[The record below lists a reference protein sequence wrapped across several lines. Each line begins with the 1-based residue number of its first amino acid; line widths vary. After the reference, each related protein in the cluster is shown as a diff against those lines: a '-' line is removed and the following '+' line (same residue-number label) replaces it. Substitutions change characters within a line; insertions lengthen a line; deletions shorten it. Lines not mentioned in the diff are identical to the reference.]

1 MLDLARLAYDETKAP
16 NLCVA
21 GGVGLNAVANGRIAR
36 EGPFDQVF
44 FQPVAGDA
52 GTALGAASITV
63 QKLGGTRPAPLLDL
77 RLGPSYTRDEVAKLL
92 DALDVGTDSNH
103 LDHHLDDVA
112 LIDDVAERLERGQIV
127 GWFDGA
133 AEFGPRALGARS
145 ILADPRN
152 AEVRDRINTML
163 KNRERWRPLAPIIAE
178 DHAATYFETTRP
190 LRFMIE
196 TVAVRAGA
204 GLDAITHVDGT
215 ARPQTVS
222 ATTMPRISALLA
234 AFERRTGVPV
244 LINTSFN
251 HASEPIVSTPAQAL
265 LAACRLGLDAL
276 VLGDELVTDLRPDAA
291 DLVRQWQ
298 VPHARAAPGANLY
311 PL

>member
-1 MLDLARLAYDETKAP
+1 
-16 NLCVA
+16 
-21 GGVGLNAVANGRIAR
+21 VANGRIAR
-36 EGPFDQVF
+36 ESPFDQVF

-52 GTALGAASITV
+52 GTALGAASVTMS
-63 QKLGGTRPAPLLDL
+63 KLGGPHPVPLLDL
-77 RLGPSYTRDEVAKLL
+77 RLGPSYTHDDVASML
-92 DALDVGTDSNH
+92 DALDLGTASH
-103 LDHHLDDVA
+103 QLDDLA
-112 LIDDVAERLERGQIV
+112 LIDDVAARLERGQIV

-163 KNRERWRPLAPIIAE
+163 KNREGWRPLAPIVAE
-178 DHAATYFETTRP
+178 AHAATYFETSRP
-190 LRFMIE
+190 LWFMIE
-196 TVAVRAGA
+196 TVAVRAAA

-222 ATTMPRISALLA
+222 TTTMPRLSALLA
-234 AFERRTGVPV
+234 AFERHTGVPV

-265 LAACRLGLDAL
+265 LAASRLGLDAL
-276 VLGDELVTDLRPDAA
+276 VLGDVLVTDLRHDVA

-298 VPHARAAPGANLY
+298 VLQARAAAGANLY